1 MPWPKCMSAFST
13 VLPATR
19 CSLLM
24 SGSLYTFTASISE
37 SPFQLH
43 CLPLASE
50 NTIKIFFRNVSI
62 SLTHGFFKALGGAH
76 LLYLPKDERE
86 RRWVVKRLHTIN
98 SSSMLYGGIY
108 DLLKLQ
114 LKPFPLL
121 WHIESRISCAFQI
134 LKWIS
139 LNTFI
144 LFPICSSILGIHSH
158 IHSFFFFFLIQI
170 NKKLQLTLC
179 ERLPQ
184 AL

>member
-98 SSSMLYGGIY
+98 
-108 DLLKLQ
+108 
-114 LKPFPLL
+114 
-121 WHIESRISCAFQI
+121 
-134 LKWIS
+134 
-139 LNTFI
+139 
-144 LFPICSSILGIHSH
+144 
-158 IHSFFFFFLIQI
+158 
-170 NKKLQLTLC
+170 
-179 ERLPQ
+179 LPQ
-184 AL
+184 HVIRRNLWSSQITAKTISTALAYWIQNFLCLPDFKMN